1 MAETIPS
8 DQYSVVNIVDL
19 EEAYDAG
26 WRNGAIYNCKKQAQ
40 QIISYLCSI
49 VF

>member
-26 WRNGAIYNCKKQAQ
+26 WRNGAIYNCKKQA
-40 QIISYLCSI
+40 
-49 VF
+49 